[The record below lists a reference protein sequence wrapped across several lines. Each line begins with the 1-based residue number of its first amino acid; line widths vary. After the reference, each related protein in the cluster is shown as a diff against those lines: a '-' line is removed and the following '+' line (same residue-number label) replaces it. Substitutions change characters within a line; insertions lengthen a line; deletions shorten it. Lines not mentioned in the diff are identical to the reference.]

1 VTAAHITP
9 GPFSISTMP
18 GLPFTVPPNSQVPI
32 GMRYSPTSLGDDV
45 ASLQI
50 WISTRAAPFQVGLT
64 GGAVPANTVLGHGEW
79 SRDHQLPLRPHQQPG
94 GVPAGRRSGSRIPH
108 QRHLRTGLQLAQ
120 TMPCFPARAPA
131 RLPAPGLFWHIAAR
145 AGV

>member
-1 VTAAHITP
+1 VTAAQITP

-18 GLPFTVPPNSQVPI
+18 GLPFTVPPNSQLPI

-79 SRDHQLPLRPHQQPG
+79 SRDHQLPLRPHQQP
-94 GVPAGRRSGSRIPH
+94 VV
-108 QRHLRTGLQLAQ
+108 
-120 TMPCFPARAPA
+120 FPQDAV
-131 RLPAPGLFWHIAAR
+131 PAPGSHISAKYEPACN
-145 AGV
+145 